1 MPAEKVIRKHFRT
14 SRRRIAADNMPVLV
28 RWGKRDVLAK
38 VFAEAGFTKGVE
50 IGTKRGDYAKLLCNA
65 NPNLHLTCVDPFFA
79 YGGVNQ
85 AYQDKMR
92 EDAARNLEMCNVTML
107 KKTSM
112 EALHSFSDES
122 LDFVFIDGAHDYDN
136 ACVDLIFW
144 AYKVRPGGIIS
155 LHDWMA
161 GHGAGVM
168 QAINGY
174 THCHAINPWYV
185 TREKEATAFWVK
197 RHRKRY
203 VTYVSP
209 HGKKLP

>member
-1 MPAEKVIRKHFRT
+1 
-14 SRRRIAADNMPVLV
+14 MPVLV
-28 RWGKRDVLAK
+28 RWGTRDKLPH
-38 VFAEAGFTKGVE
+38 VFAEAGLNRGVE
-50 IGTKRGDYAKLLCNA
+50 IGTKHGTYAIKLCRA
-65 NPNLHLTCVDPFFA
+65 NPNLHLTCVDPYFA

-85 AYQDKMR
+85 EKQDTNRAMAV
-92 EDAARNLEMCNVTML
+92 ESLEPYNVTMVR
-107 KKTSM
+107 KTSM
-112 EALHSFSDES
+112 EALADFENES

-144 AYKVRPGGIIS
+144 AYKVRLGGIIS

-174 THCHAINPWYV
+174 THCHSINPWYV

-197 RHRKRY
+197 RRKTRY
-203 VTYVSP
+203 VTFVSP
-209 HGKKLP
+209 DGKKLP